1 MEKEAALQQK
11 AEDAAKEKEAA
22 ALAVETAKAAATKK
36 QREVEQAEEDMKA
49 KVDTEAQVKEAEQ
62 DAQQRIDKLRELQ
75 QDGAAPDKIV
85 EAKAAAQMAQ
95 SRSQKEAIKAAEDD
109 EVIRLQIQAKQ
120 QQD

>member
-1 MEKEAALQQK
+1 MGSQLWSLQ
-11 AEDAAKEKEAA
+11 
-22 ALAVETAKAAATKK
+22 
-36 QREVEQAEEDMKA
+36 
-49 KVDTEAQVKEAEQ
+49 
-62 DAQQRIDKLRELQ
+62 LQ

-120 QQD
+120 QQDAEAKQNNVRPMPPKF